1 MTTEEAVEFC
11 EGDLACGGFTFYGT
25 NKNSEKHF
33 MFFVHYIPVNKW
45 GIISENKKD
54 PIGNTVPMPLWTSYR
69 SRKKVLVLPGKSHL
83 RKIKHPVKMDEKIL
97 KNIEN
102 KPWSFSE
109 KIVSVSYSDTEVSG
123 QINFN
128 LQDHDFK
135 ATGWTTFLAYDE
147 IHTSKAE

>member
-1 MTTEEAVEFC
+1 
-11 EGDLACGGFTFYGT
+11 
-25 NKNSEKHF
+25 
-33 MFFVHYIPVNKW
+33 
-45 GIISENKKD
+45 
-54 PIGNTVPMPLWTSYR
+54 
-69 SRKKVLVLPGKSHL
+69 
-83 RKIKHPVKMDEKIL
+83 MDEKIL

-135 ATGWTTFLAYDE
+135 ATGWKTFLAYDE
-147 IHTSKAE
+147 IHTSKAQ